1 MASVNE
7 QLVGDYLESLGF
19 LLRQPRKYQVIARGK
34 APFEEA
40 DWLGV
45 NPAMPELLAVPERRP
60 KPGLW
65 GAAELAR
72 VPGVAVAVRGWH
84 TDRFTAAMLEN
95 SPEIWR
101 FAEPEA
107 MRASSAALGMERPAP
122 VLFLADLPSAPEE
135 RAAALEVLARHGVEG
150 VVPFRTMLLD
160 LLDRVDVKRNYEKS
174 DMMQVLRILKTHRLT
189 RTRQMMLEDVVRTR
203 RKSAGGAAGGA
214 AKGSV
219 AETGELALE
228 HVEEGERAEIIEN
241 FDNAESDATSCVPP
255 GDETR
260 LEAASPEEGDGE

>member
-7 QLVGDYLESLGF
+7 QLVRDYLESLGY

-34 APFEEA
+34 EPFEEA

-45 NPAMPELLAVPERRP
+45 NPAVPEWGAAAVARP

-84 TDRFTAAMLEN
+84 TDRFSASMLES

-107 MRASSAALGMERPAP
+107 MRAAGAALGMEKPAP
-122 VLFLADLPSAPEE
+122 VLFLADLPAGPEE
-135 RAAALEVLARHGVEG
+135 RSAALEVLSRHGVEG
-150 VVPFRTMLLD
+150 VVPFKTMLLD
-160 LLDRVDVKRNYEKS
+160 LLDRVDVKRNYERS
-174 DMMQVLRILKTHRLT
+174 DAMQVLRILKVHRLT
-189 RTRQMMLEDVVRTR
+189 RTRQMALDEAVRTR
-203 RKSAGGAAGGA
+203 RRGPGSGAVRGGTTAGAMG
-214 AKGSV
+214 
-219 AETGELALE
+219 ETGELALE
-228 HVEEGERAEIIEN
+228 SPNIPGNPDNLENPDIPEAPEGEAGVE
-241 FDNAESDATSCVPP
+241 
-255 GDETR
+255 
-260 LEAASPEEGDGE
+260 

>member
-1 MASVNE
+1 MVSVNE
-7 QLVGDYLESLGF
+7 QLVQCYLESLGF
-19 LLRQPRKYQVIARGK
+19 LVRQPRKYQVIARGK

-45 NPAMPELLAVPERRP
+45 NPAMPEWPAVPGRRP

-72 VPGVAVAVRGWH
+72 VPGVSAAVRGWH

-101 FAEPEA
+101 FAAPEA
-107 MRASSAALGMERPAP
+107 MAAASAALRIEAPAP
-122 VLFLADLPSAPEE
+122 VLFLADLPSSPDE
-135 RAAALEVLARHGVEG
+135 RAAALEVLERHGVEG

-174 DMMQVLRILKTHRLT
+174 DVLQTLRILKVHRMT
-189 RTRQMMLEDVVRTR
+189 RTRQMVLDDVARPRRRT
-203 RKSAGGAAGGA
+203 GGP
-214 AKGSV
+214 AKGRNADV
-219 AETGELALE
+219 RGRTAALALE
-228 HVEEGERAEIIEN
+228 PAE
-241 FDNAESDATSCVPP
+241 D
-255 GDETR
+255 
-260 LEAASPEEGDGE
+260 GDGGGAEGASGEGTDRDGGTPPETGAE